1 MLQPVRITCE
11 DYTVR
16 KEMSEFTV
24 ELRFNTQLD
33 AGGSAD
39 VAAL

>member
-1 MLQPVRITCE
+1 MMQPVHITCE

-24 ELRFNTQLD
+24 ELRFNTQD
-33 AGGSAD
+33 WQQTNCERD
-39 VAAL
+39 F